1 MLPSYE
7 NRHGRACPGH
17 FDDGGPRWTS
27 PVWAGLAGR
36 SGKRPGRS
44 GETPGVQIGAALRQ
58 GCIKFERRH
67 SDPKRRFFF
76 EFCTVAAEVRG
87 PNVSAFRW
95 PEPRPIR
102 TGPLEFESK
111 NPLNLLSFFIFRS
124 EVGATA
130 TQSRSG
136 EFPWCGHKG
145 FPQLGNFPPP
155 GVPGAAFFCHTRPIG
170 VLVGGGNGVALISP

>member
-1 MLPSYE
+1 MDLACLGGV
-7 NRHGRACPGH
+7 GRPLRQAA
-17 FDDGGPRWTS
+17 GPVGRDPRS
-27 PVWAGLAGR
+27 ADRRGAPAGLRQSSSAAIPTR
-36 SGKRPGRS
+36 SGAFS
-44 GETPGVQIGAALRQ
+44 SSFAQW
-58 GCIKFERRH
+58 
-67 SDPKRRFFF
+67 S
-76 EFCTVAAEVRG
+76 AEVRG

-102 TGPLEFESK
+102 TGTLEFESK

-155 GVPGAAFFCHTRPIG
+155 GVSGAAFFCHTRPIG
-170 VLVGGGNGVALISP
+170 VLVGGGNGVAVISP